1 VKRDISPKGAIIL
14 WDLPQFHNNRKVSPP
29 LGGLGGLEESAGK
42 SIKKYYLRIS
52 KFSREMR
59 EIQMVDL
66 KAQYEK
72 IGSEIDDSIKSV
84 LVSTDFIK
92 GPDVKLFEED
102 LQEYMGI
109 KHVVSCANGTD
120 ALYLAMMVL
129 GLKPGDEVITTDFT
143 FIATI
148 EVVALLGLKPVIVDP
163 EPGTF
168 NISLEAVQNA
178 VTPKTKAIVPV
189 HLFGQCADM
198 ESLMTLAEKHD
209 LYVIEDA
216 AQATGADYFF
226 KNGTTKKAGTIGHIG
241 TTSFF
246 PSKNLGCYG
255 DGGALYTN
263 DETFARKLRSIA
275 NHGMKVRYYYDDIGI
290 NSRLD
295 TIQAAILRVKLKHLS
310 EFNAARK
317 AVADRYDEAFAG
329 CRSISVP
336 ERAGYSSHIFHQ
348 YTIKVKNGRR
358 DELKKFLESKNIPSM
373 VYYPGPLHMQKAY
386 CYLGYTDN
394 DFPVTT
400 TLCKEVLSLPMHPNM
415 DGEQID
421 YITLNV
427 LEFFDK

>member
-1 VKRDISPKGAIIL
+1 
-14 WDLPQFHNNRKVSPP
+14 
-29 LGGLGGLEESAGK
+29 
-42 SIKKYYLRIS
+42 
-52 KFSREMR
+52 
-59 EIQMVDL
+59 MVDL

-72 IGSEIDDSIKSV
+72 IGSEIDNAIKSV
-84 LVSTDFIK
+84 LVSTAFIK
-92 GPDVKLFEED
+92 GPDIKLFEEE
-102 LQEYMGI
+102 LQEYMGV

-120 ALYLAMMVL
+120 ALHLAMMVL

-143 FIATI
+143 FISTI

-168 NISLEAVQNA
+168 NISIKAVQKA
-178 VTPKTKAIVPV
+178 ITSKTKAIVPV

-198 ESLMTLAEKHD
+198 ESLLVLAKKHD
-209 LYVIEDA
+209 LFIIEDA
-216 AQATGADYFF
+216 AQATGADYLF

-263 DETFARKLRSIA
+263 DETLAGKLRSIA
-275 NHGMKVRYYYDDIGI
+275 NHGMKVRYHYDDIGV

-295 TIQAAILRVKLKHLS
+295 TIQAAVLRVKLKHLS
-310 EFNAARK
+310 KFNSARK
-317 AVADRYDEAFAG
+317 AVADHYDEAFAG
-329 CRSISVP
+329 CPLISVP

-348 YTIKVKNGRR
+348 YTIKVKNGKR
-358 DELKKFLESKNIPSM
+358 DELKKYLESKNIPSM

-386 CYLGYTDN
+386 GYLGYKEN
-394 DFPVTT
+394 DFPVTIS
-400 TLCKEVLSLPMHPNM
+400 LCKEVLSLPMHPDM
-415 DGEQID
+415 EKEQLD
-421 YITLNV
+421 YITLKV